1 MMLFKPWPWWHGNNT
16 LLLRP
21 LLLPLLLQVT
31 NTPWGERVSFVFNPA
46 GDVSPKALHVSP
58 FMDMDNSW

>member
-1 MMLFKPWPWWHGNNT
+1 MCPAAATPPAVATPPAAAL
-16 LLLRP
+16 
-21 LLLPLLLQVT
+21 LLLQVT

-46 GDVSPKALHVSP
+46 GDVGPKALHVSP